1 MVDTTDSKS
10 VAGNRVR
17 VQVSL
22 PVKGLKVFLDLFFC
36 KKSQSLLQT
45 VFGPYRQNPP
55 SVFLKSTA
63 SFICSYS
70 IM

>member
-45 VFGPYRQNPP
+45 VFSPYRQNPP